1 MVTIKFLIILEVVMS
16 GEIILNLDSP
26 EYQDE
31 FHSSEESHEQ
41 NGLWQQDANEMLVDL
56 LNKMGEEAK
65 RYKNVHVGNEIYP
78 EKFSSYHH
86 AIFISGARGTGKTVF
101 LHNAKAVW
109 KRHAK
114 KSKKSPNL
122 HFIDVIDPTL
132 LNINDRF
139 SEVIIATVY
148 ASVDK
153 ALKRPDI
160 KQGRK
165 DDFYH
170 SLKNLSGALGKSS
183 EFDEFRGIDR
193 IQKYRSGIHIERYF
207 HQFLIASV
215 ELLDCDALV
224 LPIDD
229 VDMKIDHAFGV
240 LDDIR
245 CLLSCPLILPLVSG
259 DDGLYRHITTM
270 RFEESLAK
278 NKNASNF
285 VEGKAVAERLSAAYL
300 TKVFPNHDR
309 LPLVPISQLL
319 SKLKIKYK
327 NSADEPTK
335 DITYNEYEKGIKTTF
350 YSLCNG
356 QERSTDWPQPESAR
370 EITQFTR
377 LLTPTMLERY
387 DENKDRLWR
396 GFSVWAEEKQD
407 GVALTNA
414 DSFLMINSMQSSD
427 ELDLKKVIA
436 FNPLMQKGRYRWA
449 MKNYYSQ
456 QMQCIGDLNAKNKNE
471 EILNAVFSDVN
482 NNIARSLPPLEFIMD
497 QMYVRK
503 DIAESDSY
511 SDKAL
516 IAIYTHHDYYSRQQ
530 NRRYNIFFSRAF
542 EVLFWSILAVTDN
555 LSVVCDKKELFQVQ
569 FKKMLL
575 RTPFYSIFSLNP
587 TKIIDEQG
595 DDGGDEKEE
604 SSIPIEYSHE
614 MDSIIEDIYQWININ
629 KIPSLKGRNLIP
641 LISVVFN
648 KTFTQLKVLR
658 ENMVKD
664 KDSFK
669 DEHLSDLAK
678 RFEYIFIN
686 ALASF
691 VREGIVIKTN
701 VATGARSSSV
711 RSYAK
716 LTQTDRTLSKNISDI
731 LTPPTNSDDEIVTM
745 IKEDY
750 AILLKVMWGHPIFKL
765 TEKHAYP
772 IGNNRAS
779 NKDENPEIINE
790 IEEMS
795 FYELRDYYYTHSGN
809 ITIKT
814 WDVAQWAEENPVEAT
829 RIYERMKSEKYMRSK
844 LKERGQI
851 AWMFTG
857 LSNGLGYE

>member
-1 MVTIKFLIILEVVMS
+1 MS

-31 FHSSEESHEQ
+31 FSSFEEESEQ
-41 NGLWQQDANEMLVDL
+41 NGLWQQDANETLVHL

-65 RYKNVHVGNEIYP
+65 RYKNAHVGNEISP

-109 KRHAK
+109 KRHTK
-114 KSKKSPNL
+114 KSNKSPNL

-160 KQGRK
+160 KQEIK

-193 IQKYRSGIHIERYF
+193 IQKYRSGIHIEHYF

-215 ELLDCDALV
+215 ELLGCDALV

-309 LPLVPISQLL
+309 LPLVPIRQLL

-335 DITYNEYEKGIKTTF
+335 DITYNEYEKKIKATF
-350 YSLCNG
+350 YALCNG

-377 LLTPTMLERY
+377 LLTPTMLEGY

-427 ELDLKKVIA
+427 ELDLKEVIA

-456 QMQCIGDLNAKNKNE
+456 QIQCIGDLNAKNKNE
-471 EILNAVFSDVN
+471 DILNAVFSDVN
-482 NNIARSLPPLEFIMD
+482 NNIVRSLPPLEFIMD

-503 DIAESDSY
+503 DIAEGNSY
-511 SDKAL
+511 SDKVL

-542 EVLFWSILAVTDN
+542 EVLFWSMLAVTDN
-555 LSVVCDKKELFQVQ
+555 LLVVCDKKELFQVQ

-595 DDGGDEKEE
+595 DDKSDEKEE
-604 SSIPIEYSHE
+604 SSIPVEYSHE
-614 MDSIIEDIYQWININ
+614 MDSIIEDIYQWINVN

-641 LISVVFN
+641 LISVIFN

-711 RSYAK
+711 RSYTK
-716 LTQTDRTLSKNISDI
+716 LTQTDRTLSKNISNI
-731 LTPPTNSDDEIVTM
+731 LTPPSDSGDEISAL
-745 IKEDY
+745 KKDDY
-750 AILLKVMWGHPIFKL
+750 AVLLKAMWCHPIFKL
-765 TEKHAYP
+765 VKMDAYP
-772 IGNNRAS
+772 IGSSRVVNN
-779 NKDENPEIINE
+779 NENPEVVNE
-790 IEEMS
+790 IEGMS
-795 FYELRDYYYTHSGN
+795 FEELKEYYYIQSGN
-809 ITIKT
+809 LTIKT
-814 WDVAQWAEENPVEAT
+814 SEVADWAEENPAEA
-829 RIYERMKSEKYMRSK
+829 RRVYERMKSDKYIRSQ
-844 LKERGQI
+844 LKIRGHI
-851 AWMFTG
+851 SWMFNG
-857 LSNGLGYE
+857 LSHVLENND